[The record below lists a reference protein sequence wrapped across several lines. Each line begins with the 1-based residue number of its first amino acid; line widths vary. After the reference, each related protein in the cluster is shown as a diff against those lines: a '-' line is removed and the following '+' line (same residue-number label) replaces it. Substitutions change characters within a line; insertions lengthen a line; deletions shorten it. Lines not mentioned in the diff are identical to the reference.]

1 MSHYDYREHETP
13 HGVVE
18 EEWNG
23 YFVYNF
29 TLYRPKDQTIP
40 LTMTQIGEII
50 EALVDQ
56 YYQTSCVYDD
66 STYEDEIPINLPL
79 EIARFQ
85 AQLMQQ
91 QYEFAED

>member
-1 MSHYDYREHETP
+1 MSHYDYREHKTP
-13 HGVVE
+13 HGIVE

-29 TLYRPKDQTIP
+29 TLYRPKDQTVP